1 MKLLNLS
8 QLWFQRI
15 KKLKG
20 GSVHEIVE
28 INDEY
33 LDEILQNKNL

>member
-8 QLWFQRI
+8 QLWFERM
-15 KKLKG
+15 KKLKS
-20 GSVHEIVE
+20 GSVHEIVD

-33 LDEILQNKNL
+33 LDASLQNKNL